1 MRWYFEYLWR
11 LFGTALSFA
20 VFGIGG
26 LVYGV
31 LIFPLIFVFN
41 RDRESR
47 RVFARR
53 LIGKGFGAFIAL
65 MKAVNVVDIRIEG
78 SEHINDQRRQLII
91 ANHPTLID
99 VVILISLFPQA
110 NCVIKEAV
118 TRNPFMR
125 STVKA
130 ADYISNSEPEEL
142 LESCVGYLGNG
153 KSLLLFPEGTRT
165 RHQEPI
171 DFKAG
176 AATVAART
184 KVDILPIAIECE
196 PLYLSKQL
204 PWHYVPRTVPTFTI
218 RVLPPRR
225 ATDLV
230 PAEADERQYRHALND
245 ALLDLIQS
253 ELADMEFSRKPNYN
267 A

>member
-26 LVYGV
+26 LVYGL

-184 KVDILPIAIECE
+184 EVDILPIAIECE

-230 PAEADERQYRHALND
+230 PAEADDRQYRHALND

>member
-26 LVYGV
+26 LVYGL

-184 KVDILPIAIECE
+184 EVDIVPIAIECE

>member
-26 LVYGV
+26 LVYGL

-184 KVDILPIAIECE
+184 EVDILPIAIECE

>member
-11 LFGTALSFA
+11 LFGTALSFV

-26 LVYGV
+26 LVYGL
-31 LIFPLIFVFN
+31 LIFPLIFVFI

-47 RVFARR
+47 RVTARN
-53 LIGKGFGAFIAL
+53 LIGKGFGVFLGL
-65 MKAVNVVDIRIEG
+65 MKAVNVVDICVAGR
-78 SEHINDQRRQLII
+78 EHIDDQRRQLII

-125 STVKA
+125 STVRA

-142 LESCVGYLGNG
+142 LESCVGYLGSG

-165 RHQEPI
+165 RHDEPL
-171 DFKAG
+171 DFRPG

-184 KVDILPIAIECE
+184 KADILPVAIECE

-204 PWHYVPRTVPTFTI
+204 PWHYVPRDVPTFTI
-218 RVLPPRR
+218 RILPPRGVS
-225 ATDLV
+225 DLV
-230 PAEADERQYRHALND
+230 PVEADERHYRHALND
-245 ALLDLIQS
+245 ALLDLIRG

>member
-11 LFGTALSFA
+11 LFGTALCFT
-20 VFGIGG
+20 VFGVGG
-26 LVYGV
+26 LVYGL
-31 LIFPLIFVFN
+31 LIFPLIFLFT

-47 RVFARR
+47 RVVARR
-53 LIGKGFGAFIAL
+53 LIGKGFGAFVGL
-65 MKAVNVVDIRIEG
+65 MKAVNVVKIRIEG
-78 SEHINDQRRQLII
+78 SEHIDDQRRQLII

-118 TRNPFMR
+118 RRNPFMG
-125 STVKA
+125 STVRA

-176 AATVAART
+176 AATVAARA

-204 PWHYVPRTVPTFTI
+204 PWYYVPRTVPTFTI
-218 RVLPPRR
+218 RVLPPRKV
-225 ATDLV
+225 TDLV
-230 PAEADERQYRHALND
+230 PAAVDERRLRHELNS
-245 ALLDLIQS
+245 ALLDLIRR
-253 ELADMEFSRKPNYN
+253 ELADMEFSRKPIYN